1 MVVSGHGLYLVAVS
15 LPVNVPQS
23 LCCGSPSPVDV
34 PQSLCCGSP
43 ALWMCH
49 SLYVAVLP
57 PCECATVFML
67 RFSRP
72 AEVPQSL
79 CCGSPALRKCHSLY
93 AEVLPALWMCHSLYV
108 AVLPPCGCA
117 TVFMLRFSRP
127 VNVPQSL
134 CCGSPALRKCHSLYV
149 LSNTHDAIRYFRPAI
164 A

>member
-1 MVVSGHGLYLVAVS
+1 MYYSHGLYLVAVS

-23 LCCGSPSPVDV
+23 LCCGSPSHVDV

-43 ALWMCH
+43 ARWMCH

-72 AEVPQSL
+72 VDVPQSL

-108 AVLPPCGCA
+108 
-117 TVFMLRFSRP
+117 
-127 VNVPQSL
+127 
-134 CCGSPALRKCHSLYV
+134 

-164 A
+164 AQVVDGPRLSFFVPFLLGGSVHLAEFV